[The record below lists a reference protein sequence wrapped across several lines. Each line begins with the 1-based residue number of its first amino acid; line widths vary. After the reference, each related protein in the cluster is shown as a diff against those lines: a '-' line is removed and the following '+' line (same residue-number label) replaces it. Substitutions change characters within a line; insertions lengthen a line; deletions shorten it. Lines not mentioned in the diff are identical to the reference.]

1 MNNAGFELPLTGT
14 PIYVNCRPKNGM
26 ATTSGDDESDASP
39 ARIGRLLFGA
49 GLALQASE
57 DFRDMDDTIEY
68 AESAGV
74 PMPDVAAPFASGMM
88 AFAGLGVALWR
99 LPRLATGAAVTFL
112 AVVTMTMHDFWNA
125 DEDSR
130 SGERLAFFGNLAMFG
145 AALVFLR
152 EAYK

>member
-1 MNNAGFELPLTGT
+1 MDTASTDEKP
-14 PIYVNCRPKNGM
+14 
-26 ATTSGDDESDASP
+26 DESPS
-39 ARIGRLLFGA
+39 RIGRVLFGL

-57 DFRDMDDTIEY
+57 DFREMDETVEY

-74 PMPDVAAPFASGMM
+74 PMPDIAAPFASGMM
-88 AFAGLGVALWR
+88 LVAGLGVALWR

-125 DEDSR
+125 DGDSR